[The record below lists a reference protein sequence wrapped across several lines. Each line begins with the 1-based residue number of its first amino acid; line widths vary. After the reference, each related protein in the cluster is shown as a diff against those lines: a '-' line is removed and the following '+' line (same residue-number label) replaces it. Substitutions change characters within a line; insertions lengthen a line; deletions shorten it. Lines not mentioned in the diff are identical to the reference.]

1 MTGDK
6 LSAYGRALR
15 IRRRIFLWI
24 AALGLLGLVVSITL
38 LPSSGLPPIARAFYR
53 GGSFGVLVSS
63 LVWLARTQFLLRR
76 PERWKENRVRETDE
90 RIRHINWEAAQFA
103 GTALVFLLTAAAFL
117 LVAVDW
123 RLGVLLSGLILAYF
137 ALFLLARWRLSKKV

>member
-1 MTGDK
+1 M
-6 LSAYGRALR
+6 
-15 IRRRIFLWI
+15 

-76 PERWKENRVRETDE
+76 PERWKETRIRETDE

-123 RLGVLLSGLILAYF
+123 AAGGPAVGAHFGLLCIV
-137 ALFLLARWRLSKKV
+137 LLARWRLSKKV

>member
-76 PERWKENRVRETDE
+76 PERWKGTRIRETDE

>member
-15 IRRRIFLWI
+15 IRRRIFLWF

-38 LPSSGLPPIARAFYR
+38 PPSSGLPPIARAFYR

-90 RIRHINWEAAQFA
+90 RRQHIDRAAAHFAGAAVMYLQFA
-103 GTALVFLLTAAAFL
+103 AALVLA
-117 LVAVDW
+117 AVDW
-123 RLGVLLSGLILAYF
+123 RLGLLMSGLILAYF